1 MIHIFMGAE
10 SGRSLQARYLNK
22 KISFA
27 YLFGYAY
34 EAAFLIPHFQT
45 R

>member
-1 MIHIFMGAE
+1 MMHIFMGTE
-10 SGRSLQARYLNK
+10 KRPSLPVRYLNK
-22 KISFA
+22 KISFV